1 MEHYITIRQAA
12 EILGESDATIRN
24 FLLKEHLFEGKRFG
38 RQIRIEK
45 ESFENFVKNSHINT

>member
-12 EILGESDATIRN
+12 EILGVSDATIRN
-24 FLLKEHLFEGKRFG
+24 FLLKDHLFEGKRFG

-45 ESFENFVKNSHINT
+45 DSFQDFIKKANIQ

>member
-12 EILGESDATIRN
+12 EILGISDATIRN
-24 FLLKEHLFEGKRFG
+24 FLLKDHLFEGKRFG

-45 ESFENFVKNSHINT
+45 DSFQDFIKKANIQ

>member
-12 EILGESDATIRN
+12 EILGVSDATIRN
-24 FLLKEHLFEGKRFG
+24 FLLKDHLFEGKRFG

-45 ESFENFVKNSHINT
+45 DSFQDFIKKAKIS